1 MENHEVKNSNT
12 KKKIP
17 FVYRSFF
24 NFWLA
29 NILTASIIFTLV
41 FQLIKGDSQW
51 SEFFKLPS
59 TYVKILIFQ
68 VIFGLWMY
76 YKEYKPKS
84 ASYQDNV

>member
-1 MENHEVKNSNT
+1 MKKNQIKNSDSN
-12 KKKIP
+12 KKTP

-29 NILTASIIFTLV
+29 VLLPASIIFTLV

-51 SEFFKLPS
+51 SEYFELPS
-59 TYVKILIFQ
+59 TYFKILIFQ
-68 VIFGLWMY
+68 LIFGAWMY

-84 ASYQDNV
+84 AKYKDDA

>member
-1 MENHEVKNSNT
+1 MENREVNNSNS
-12 KKKIP
+12 KKKTP

-29 NILTASIIFTLV
+29 IILPVSIIFTLV

-51 SEFFKLPS
+51 DEFFKLPS

-68 VIFGLWMY
+68 LIFGAWMY

-84 ASYQDNV
+84 ANYKEDA